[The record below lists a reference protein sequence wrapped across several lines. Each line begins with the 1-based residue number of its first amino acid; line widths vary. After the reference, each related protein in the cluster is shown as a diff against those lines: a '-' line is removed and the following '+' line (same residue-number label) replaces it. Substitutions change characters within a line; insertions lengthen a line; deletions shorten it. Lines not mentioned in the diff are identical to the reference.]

1 MKTVLMICASFLI
14 LHSASAQ
21 DSYSAK
27 LGKAFKLYKK
37 GYRDYK
43 EYDDKYFYTSSPDAP
58 IFFITNQD
66 VGDNFQPEACSN
78 ETDWNIKVRSKEVN
92 LDWFTLD
99 NYQMD
104 LNILF
109 AVPLYYIC
117 KANKYDIESG
127 NIYLRGEYELDNGEK
142 VSALY
147 EEIEAEYP
155 FTYQHAVIRLLLA
168 GDEPSNRSE
177 VSMTEKMQDDTEHEI
192 TLRLWIED
200 TEKDKVLMELG
211 ERSYTVQTPK
221 NRFDF
226 TKNVAFTRNQLARY
240 WYNTSGYTKCQEIGE
255 KILLREVKDADWV
268 ASNLPGFKKYYGS
281 FFYVYKKRTVLA
293 VLYESSKGTLEYHE
307 LFYNFKPGSDYS
319 KILKSMDYSK
329 VYNQIDFSY
338 KYEDQKKQWDRLGCY
353 PVNHWRIIK
362 TLYNPDRMTLR
373 SPYNRAVRNSSVK
386 HLRKY
391 SYDGKHIP
399 QE

>member
-1 MKTVLMICASFLI
+1 MKTTWLFLFSFLFI
-14 LHSASAQ
+14 TQGLAQ
-21 DSYSAK
+21 DAYADK
-27 LGKAFKLYKK
+27 LKKAFKLYKK
-37 GYRDYK
+37 ANSDYK
-43 EYDDKYFYTSSPDAP
+43 EYEDKYFYTSSPDAP
-58 IFFITNQD
+58 VFFITNQD
-66 VGDNFQPEACSN
+66 RIDNFQPEKYSASEWESKISSN
-78 ETDWNIKVRSKEVN
+78 EVA

-117 KANKYDIESG
+117 EANKYDVESG
-127 NIYLRGEYELDNGEK
+127 NIYLRGEYELDNGET

-147 EEIEAEYP
+147 EEIEAKYP
-155 FTYQHAVIRLLLA
+155 FTSQRAIISLLSA
-168 GDEPSNRSE
+168 GNKSTTRSE

-200 TEKDKVLMELG
+200 TEKKKVLMELG

-226 TKNVAFTRNQLARY
+226 TKNVAFTRHRLARY
-240 WYNTSGYTKCQEIGE
+240 WSNTPNYTKCQNIGE

-268 ASNLPGFKKYYGS
+268 ASNLPGFQKYHGS
-281 FFYVYKKRTVLA
+281 FFYVAKKRTILA

-307 LFYNFKPGSDYS
+307 LFFNFKPGKDYAGM
-319 KILKSMDYSK
+319 LKKMDYSQ
-329 VYNQIDFSY
+329 VYKQIDFSY
-338 KYEDQKKQWDRLGCY
+338 KYADQEEQWERLGCY
-353 PVNHWRIIK
+353 PINHWRMIK
-362 TLYNPDRMTLR
+362 TLYNSNLMTLR
-373 SPYNRAVRNSSVK
+373 SPYNRTVKNSSVK

-399 QE
+399 VQ